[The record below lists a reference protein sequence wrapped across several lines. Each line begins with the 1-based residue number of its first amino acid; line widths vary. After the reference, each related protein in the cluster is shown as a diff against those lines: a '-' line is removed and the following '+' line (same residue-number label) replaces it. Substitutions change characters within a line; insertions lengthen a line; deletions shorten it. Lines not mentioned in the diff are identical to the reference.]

1 MSWLSKLFGPSQ
13 REEDLAAIAQKA
25 LDKVEELEKQLADRE
40 PRATEVVDE
49 YGQLAVSDWNAAY
62 AASKRALLP
71 PDLTKNLTDAEVVN
85 LWVERRNIENEEPR
99 LEMVH
104 SDIMPDGQ
112 VAIKLDWNDAFI
124 RLLQA
129 RGIEGKDEEE
139 LIQNYLHVVS
149 NRADSELFEE
159 ETADIPLVPPTE
171 DDIEAILDK
180 TDPETLRQIEKS
192 VRRRAA
198 QRGQRQRSLDKS

>member
-1 MSWLSKLFGPSQ
+1 
-13 REEDLAAIAQKA
+13 
-25 LDKVEELEKQLADRE
+25 
-40 PRATEVVDE
+40 
-49 YGQLAVSDWNAAY
+49 
-62 AASKRALLP
+62 
-71 PDLTKNLTDAEVVN
+71 
-85 LWVERRNIENEEPR
+85 
-99 LEMVH
+99 MVH

-198 QRGQRQRSLDKS
+198 QRGQRQRSLDKQ